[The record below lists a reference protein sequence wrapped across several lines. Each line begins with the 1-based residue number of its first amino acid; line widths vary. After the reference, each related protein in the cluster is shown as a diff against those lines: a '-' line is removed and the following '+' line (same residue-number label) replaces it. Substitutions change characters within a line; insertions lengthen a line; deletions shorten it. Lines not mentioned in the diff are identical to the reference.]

1 MKKLF
6 SFRLYVE
13 GLKRVRLLG
22 IAAGIVISLMM
33 IVQAVSN
40 VTSLNNLNIAY
51 DVIVDL
57 SQMEQF
63 AAPLILLLAV
73 TPFFIH
79 KTFSFL
85 NKRKA
90 ADFYHS
96 IPHHRLSLYFSNLAA
111 VYTWIYGILIFSVG
125 ISMIYHSTLSVFCI
139 NWTMVNLT
147 ILLFAVATLF
157 LGGFMLLAMTL
168 TGKAFSN
175 GVLFLVLALSF
186 RVLGWIIVSHLEA
199 NVPLADFRFTIL
211 KIFSMKTSI
220 FVVGANGFDNHWLLN
235 DPLMWIYTA
244 CTTVL
249 LYALAAYFFVKRKSE
264 TAGKTCNGKGLQH
277 FYSCAF
283 SMPLALLTTTNLTKY
298 GFEKNVG
305 YTALLAASAIVVFY
319 LCELF
324 SYKKILYSLKA
335 TPLFGA
341 VILLCGAFAG
351 GTALCKYYVASRTFS
366 PDEVESVQFYHR
378 TSLLSTRE
386 EDSELAASRLFDFPF
401 YTDENIEI
409 HDRAFV
415 EAVCDL
421 WSNTKGNSS
430 YYSVIFRLKN
440 GSTVGRR
447 ITIPDEATFDQL
459 QEKLFATQEYR
470 KAYVTLI
477 KEHTSLYS
485 YDLDDYVSEELAN
498 TFWKEY
504 GALSEDEK
512 FEYWMYC
519 DSETEYLKD
528 CESYL
533 ADTTYS
539 NSYLRFNDPILA
551 FGQRAK
557 KEYAVLTDIFPK
569 TKALLYADIAKKK
582 NEELSEL
589 KELLALEEEERLK
602 TFLDGPKYDL
612 GLTINWNGLKAE
624 MSLFDNPYRLD
635 YNELLPRRLEIFE
648 KILSNASENLYDTD
662 GRYKLSF
669 SDEVNS
675 DEGFRLKSYTIGYD
689 MDMEVFKEI
698 VRIGRNHKLTIH
710 RLDMNNQACLLNDNN
725 HPPFHVLLWFS
736 NGEEYHLSVTN
747 ENFER
752 FKELWKEAY
761 IPINSPREGASVGD
775 EGTVEVF
782 ISDQQYKY
790 YQLFTHSE
798 FSEELKEKLKNFS

>member
-1 MKKLF
+1 MKKIF

-13 GLKRVRLLG
+13 GLKRIRLLG
-22 IAAGIVISLMM
+22 FATGIVLTLLMLVTAISFD
-33 IVQAVSN
+33 
-40 VTSLNNLNIAY
+40 TSLPGDGWDTIFVLE
-51 DVIVDL
+51 L
-57 SQMEQF
+57 SDF
-63 AAPLILLLAV
+63 AVPLFMLWFV

-79 KTFSFL
+79 KMFGFL
-85 NKRKA
+85 NKRNA

-96 IPHHRLSLYFSNLAA
+96 IPHRRITLYLSNLAA
-111 VYTWIYGILIFSVG
+111 VYTWIYGILIFVVA
-125 ISMIYHSTLSVFCI
+125 ISILYLSLMTPVIISWLIIVETIGLFAASTLFI
-139 NWTMVNLT
+139 
-147 ILLFAVATLF
+147 
-157 LGGFMLLAMTL
+157 GGFMLLAMTL
-168 TGKAFSN
+168 TGSSFSN
-175 GVLFLVLALSF
+175 GVLFLVLSISL
-186 RVLGWIIVSHLEA
+186 RVLGWIVIDRLEA
-199 NVPLADFRFTIL
+199 HVPFADFGFTIL
-211 KIFSMKTSI
+211 SLFSARTSI
-220 FVVGANGFDNHWLLN
+220 IVMGINAFSRFKLLA

-244 CTTVL
+244 CITVL

-264 TAGKTCNGKGLQH
+264 TAGKPSEGRGLQH

-283 SMPLALLTTTNLTKY
+283 SLPLALLATSNILQN
-298 GFEKNVG
+298 GFERNLVSTIFLVG
-305 YTALLAASAIVVFY
+305 SAIVVFY

-324 SYKKILYSLKA
+324 SYKKILRTLKA
-335 TPLFGA
+335 TPLFGV
-341 VILLCGAFAG
+341 VILLCGAFVG
-351 GTALCKYYVASRTFS
+351 GTALCEYYVNNRTFS
-366 PDEVESVQFYHR
+366 ADEIESVQFYNR

-386 EDSELAASRLFDFPF
+386 GDSELAAARLFAFPF
-401 YTDENIEI
+401 YTNENIEI

-421 WSNTKGNSS
+421 WSNTKGNTS

-447 ITIPDEATFDQL
+447 VSIPDEAAFDQL

-485 YDLDDYVSEELAN
+485 YDLADYVSEELAN

-504 GALSEDEK
+504 DAMSEDEK

-519 DSETEYLKD
+519 DTETEYLTER
-528 CESYL
+528 ESNL

-569 TKALLYADIAKKK
+569 TKALLYADIAKKN

-602 TFLDGPKYDL
+602 TILDAPKYDI
-612 GLTINWNGLKAE
+612 GLIFNWNGLKAE
-624 MSLFDNPYRLD
+624 MKLFDNPYRLD

-648 KILSNASENLYDTD
+648 KILSNPSENIYDTD
-662 GRYKLSF
+662 SRYKLSF
-669 SDEVNS
+669 SDEVKS
-675 DEGFRLKSYTIGYD
+675 YEGYRLKSYKIGYD

-698 VRIGRNHKLTIH
+698 IRIGQNHKLTIQ
-710 RLDMNNQACLLNDNN
+710 RLDMNNPSCLLNDNN

-747 ENFER
+747 ENFDR

-775 EGTVEVF
+775 KGTVEIF
-782 ISDQQYKY
+782 ISDQQYNY